1 MKKFFKSLFSATFT
15 RDGEPFLPY
24 IYTFIFLIL
33 IMIMYIMKLCG
44 SEYLSDEFVNN
55 CLKYVVVWMGVI
67 TGGRIVENFIE
78 R

>member
-1 MKKFFKSLFSATFT
+1 
-15 RDGEPFLPY
+15 
-24 IYTFIFLIL
+24 
-33 IMIMYIMKLCG
+33 MIMYIMKLCG